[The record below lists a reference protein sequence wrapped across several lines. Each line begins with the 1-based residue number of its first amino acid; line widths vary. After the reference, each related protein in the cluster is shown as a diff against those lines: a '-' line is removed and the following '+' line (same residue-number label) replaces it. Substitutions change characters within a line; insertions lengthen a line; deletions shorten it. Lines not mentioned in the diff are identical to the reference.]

1 MFCESYRQP
10 LSEAACFGEELP
22 RELAAHLVACN
33 ECASAFAA
41 EQALFSSVDRS
52 LHAAANADVPA
63 SVVSG
68 VREALSQK
76 ETPVWHF
83 QWRAILAFGSACLI
97 AATLSYR
104 HSRSASQEEKTPA
117 VASAVASTE
126 SQQVKTELLAGVTPT
141 TVRTSR
147 RRSQRNL
154 RPRETATRIGPEV
167 IVAPEEQAALK
178 KYAVIVN
185 ARTRKNSDGHAT
197 TLEVR
202 ADIKPLEIAEIN
214 LHQLA
219 IQPLEGVEDVEEE

>member
-22 RELAAHLVACN
+22 RDLAAHLVACD

-52 LHAAANADVPA
+52 LHAAANADVPV

-76 ETPVWHF
+76 ETPAWHL
-83 QWRAILAFGSACLI
+83 QWRAIFAFGSACLI
-97 AATLSYR
+97 AATVSYW
-104 HSRSASQEEKTPA
+104 HSRSASQDEKTPA
-117 VASAVASTE
+117 VASVVASTE
-126 SQQVKTELLAGVTPT
+126 SQEVQAELLAGVAPT
-141 TVRTSR
+141 TVRRTSR
-147 RRSQRNL
+147 RTSQRNL

-167 IVAPEEQAALK
+167 IVSPEEEAALK
-178 KYAVIVN
+178 NYAVIVN
-185 ARTRKNSDGHAT
+185 ARTMKNLARDAT

-202 ADIKPLEIAEIN
+202 ADITPLEIAEIN
-214 LHQLA
+214 LRQLA
-219 IQPLEGVEDVEEE
+219 IQPLEGVEEE